1 MMLGQTLD
9 EVRHERDALAMQL
22 ADTDRRLAEL
32 EHELAEELELAR
44 AEARAAAADG
54 MRLAEALD
62 RANSMLAEAHG
73 IAERER
79 RHRADLGFVVRLFDP
94 PAADLVEHRSAL
106 LELVRATSLLE
117 HRVHRSESL
126 FVVLDKRTAACAVLG
141 IDPTDPLGRAELA

>member
-1 MMLGQTLD
+1 MNLGQTLD

-22 ADTDRRLAEL
+22 ADTDRRLADL
-32 EHELAEELELAR
+32 EEVLGAELELAR

-73 IAERER
+73 IAER
-79 RHRADLGFVVRLFDP
+79 RHR
-94 PAADLVEHRSAL
+94 ADLVEHRSAL

-117 HRVHRSESL
+117 PRVHRS
-126 FVVLDKRTAACAVLG
+126 RTAACAVLG
-141 IDPTDPLGRAELA
+141 IDPTDPLGFARVRLTPKEPSP